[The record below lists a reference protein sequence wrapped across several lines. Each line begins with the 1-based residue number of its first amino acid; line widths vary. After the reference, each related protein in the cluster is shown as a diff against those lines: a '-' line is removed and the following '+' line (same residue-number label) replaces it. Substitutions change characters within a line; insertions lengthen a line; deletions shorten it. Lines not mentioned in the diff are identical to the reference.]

1 MGESRSN
8 RIAEAREKAGLTQQQ
23 AADLLG
29 VSVQGYQY
37 YEYGKRDPK
46 ASVVRRLC
54 EIFGVSAAYLLGMT
68 SESGVLLPRPV
79 ETVKVPIVGRIAAG
93 TPRTAYAQ
101 SDEYQDTPR
110 SLVEGRGECF
120 WLIVAG
126 NSMNRLFP
134 EGSLVLVDEGLE
146 VRDGDVGAVFVN
158 GYDATLKRVFFSR
171 DGIRLHPESYDPEYR
186 DMFIRRDDPEAPEF
200 RPIGRVVSYT
210 APADWRA

>member
-1 MGESRSN
+1 MTEMRHN
-8 RIAEAREKAGLTQQQ
+8 RIAEARDKAGLTQQQ

-46 ASVVRRLC
+46 ASVIRRLC

-68 SESGVLLPRPV
+68 SSDGVVLPRPV
-79 ETVKVPIVGRIAAG
+79 DTVRVPIVGRIAAG
-93 TPRTAYAQ
+93 TPREAFAQ
-101 SDEYQDTPR
+101 SDEYQDTPC
-110 SLVEGRGECF
+110 SLVEGREGCF
-120 WLIVAG
+120 WLSVAG

-134 EGSLVLVDEGLE
+134 EGSLVLVDQGLE

-158 GYDATLKRVFFSR
+158 GYDATLKRVFFTR

-200 RPIGRVVSYT
+200 RAIGRVVSYT
-210 APADWRA
+210 APAGWRA

>member
-1 MGESRSN
+1 M
-8 RIAEAREKAGLTQQQ
+8 
-23 AADLLG
+23 
-29 VSVQGYQY
+29 
-37 YEYGKRDPK
+37 
-46 ASVVRRLC
+46 
-54 EIFGVSAAYLLGMT
+54 
-68 SESGVLLPRPV
+68 
-79 ETVKVPIVGRIAAG
+79 KVPIVGRIAAG

-146 VRDGDVGAVFVN
+146 VRDGDVGVVFVN
-158 GYDATLKRVFFSR
+158 GYDATLQRVFITE

-186 DMFIRRDDPEAPEF
+186 DMFIRRDDPEA
-200 RPIGRVVSYT
+200 RSSVRLGAWLATRALQIGRSLLIGEMACPCIRSNSPRYEMVT
-210 APADWRA
+210 GFPA